1 MKNPTVVRLAEKHN
15 KTPAQILLK
24 HTVQKGICVIPKSTN
39 PQRLR
44 ENINIFDFT
53 LDEEDMKEMN
63 ALDRG
68 VRLLDFTL
76 FNG

>member
-1 MKNPTVVRLAEKHN
+1 MKNPTVVKLAEKHH

-24 HTVQKGICVIPKSTN
+24 HAVQKGICVIPKSTN

-53 LDEEDMKEMN
+53 LDEEDINEMN

-68 VRLLDFTL
+68 ARLLDFTL